1 MSWRRRIRTAFALP
15 ALVRQD
21 GAELGAEAFQ
31 ARGEITYETRS
42 VKYHQKSALT
52 DCRQS
57 AILAA

>member
-42 VKYHQKSALT
+42 VKYH
-52 DCRQS
+52 
-57 AILAA
+57 

>member
-1 MSWRRRIRTAFALP
+1 VSSRMSWRRRIRTAFALP

-42 VKYHQKSALT
+42 VKYHQKA
-52 DCRQS
+52 R
-57 AILAA
+57 